1 MNPLTS
7 EWVEKAEGDFA
18 TAARESRVRK
28 APNYDG
34 VCFHAQ
40 QCAEKYLKAVLQE
53 AGIAFARTHN
63 LAALLDP
70 IVAMEPSWEIM
81 RPALRQ
87 LTNYSVNVRYPGET
101 ADKATA
107 RECLAVARHV
117 RSLARLRLGLKP

>member
-53 AGIAFARTHN
+53 AGIAFAKTHN
-63 LAALLDP
+63 LAALLDQT
-70 IVAMEPSWEIM
+70 VVLESSWEMM

-87 LTNYSVNVRYPGET
+87 LTNHSVNVGIRGRPPT
-101 ADKATA
+101 RRPPASPWPSPATSGPSPA
-107 RECLAVARHV
+107 CAWD
-117 RSLARLRLGLKP
+117 